1 MNNSNTSTV
10 STLAMTDVETG
21 AKLREEWR
29 QKTLG
34 EDVGELRSHR
44 DVQNVNFSNDDLIT
58 DEVEINLN
66 MLRALML
73 NEVGCQVDGIDI
85 VAIDKCAP

>member
-1 MNNSNTSTV
+1 
-10 STLAMTDVETG
+10 
-21 AKLREEWR
+21 
-29 QKTLG
+29 
-34 EDVGELRSHR
+34 
-44 DVQNVNFSNDDLIT
+44 VNFPNDDLIT